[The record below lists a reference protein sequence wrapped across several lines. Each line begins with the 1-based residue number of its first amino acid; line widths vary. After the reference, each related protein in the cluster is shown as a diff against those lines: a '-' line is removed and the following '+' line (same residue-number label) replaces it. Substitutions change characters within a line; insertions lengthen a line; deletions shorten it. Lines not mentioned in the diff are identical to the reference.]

1 MRYQGSGS
9 SLLNPYHFL
18 SHEEA
23 FENRNINYEFVRGYK
38 ESEFDIDATLHNEAL
53 LKAQE
58 AETILLYVGLN
69 DYIESEGFDRK
80 DMKLPNNQLQL
91 INDLLKLN
99 KKIVIVLFGGSSIE
113 LPFAKN
119 VNAILVLEKTVVRL

>member
-1 MRYQGSGS
+1 MAKAKTKAE
-9 SLLNPYHFL
+9 LL
-18 SHEEA
+18 EE
-23 FENRNINYEFVRGYK
+23 IK
-38 ESEFDIDATLHNEAL
+38 ESEFDIDLTLHNEAL
-53 LKAQE
+53 AKAQE

-99 KKIVIVLFGGSSIE
+99 KKIVVVLFGGSSIE
-113 LPFAKN
+113 LPFAKS
-119 VNAILVLEKTVVRL
+119 ERLI